1 MAEEDHLVHN
11 LPYSITWDP
20 DLELMVPQD
29 QNLKVGYLL
38 TMLGVHRK
46 LLEVL
51 DQLNGWELTMVQ
63 DLVRHKQ

>member
-1 MAEEDHLVHN
+1 
-11 LPYSITWDP
+11 
-20 DLELMVPQD
+20 MVPQD

-46 LLEVL
+46 LLVVL